1 MDSSNLSALAVARK
15 NGTESFRR
23 NGQALPYD
31 LLGFWQWSGSDLTNN
46 ALRGTIAEY
55 LVACD
60 LGVEGGIRVEW
71 DAYDMKSKQGVKV
84 EVKSAAYLQ
93 SWQQAK
99 LSSIT
104 FGIQPTL
111 GWDSST
117 NISGTERMR
126 QADVYIF
133 ALLHHQDKLTVDPLN
148 VEQWDFYVLP
158 AAILNEQLPA
168 QKSISL
174 VTLLRLG
181 PERVMFGE
189 VSAAIRRVFPRNDK

>member
-1 MDSSNLSALAVARK
+1 M
-15 NGTESFRR
+15 
-23 NGQALPYD
+23 
-31 LLGFWQWSGSDLTNN
+31 
-46 ALRGTIAEY
+46 
-55 LVACD
+55 
-60 LGVEGGIRVEW
+60 EW

-93 SWQQAK
+93 SCQQAK

-126 QADVYIF
+126 QADVYVF
-133 ALLHHQDKLTVDPLN
+133 ALLHHQDKLTVDPLS
-148 VEQWDFYVLP
+148 VEQWNFSVLP
-158 AAILNEQLPA
+158 ATILNERLPA

-174 VTLLRLG
+174 ATLLRLG
-181 PERVMFGE
+181 PERVKFGE
-189 VSAAIRRVFPRNDK
+189 VSAAIQRVFPRNDK

>member
-1 MDSSNLSALAVARK
+1 VDSLNLGALAVARK
-15 NGTESFRR
+15 NGTEPFRR
-23 NGQALPYD
+23 DGQALPYD

-60 LGVEGGIRVEW
+60 LGVEDGIRVEW

-117 NISGTERMR
+117 NISSTESIR
-126 QADVYIF
+126 QADVYVF